1 VRRLQCGPARGHG
14 GQTHGEGARSRAAS
28 LRRDGTP
35 AEAEQRH
42 KHRRHLGSVGCPVAR
57 RRLHERQHDRHA
69 ARGVRRAHTQHN
81 EWDDFAQVLLERA
94 EFELSR
100 RGSATPEPEP
110 ELEAEPE
117 EEAPGDAE
125 AAAEGAEGAAVK
137 QEADTVFAR
146 HADAHKRT
154 LMEKG
159 MADLVRLARSGKR
172 GADGSLVA
180 NGWRPAVAGPDDV
193 RGYASDAAP
202 RGKHAPKRR
211 PDEGALD
218 DEYDPAYDSEDS
230 DDAAASP
237 PVDAAAAAP
246 TDLKRKRAKGAKV
259 RIKKTLGEGLVF
271 WCALCNDQKP
281 LQSLKAMEAHRGGG
295 KTRGAAGAAAAG
307 ATARS
312 TSCVRTA
319 SSSLPSRRPRPPQQS
334 KPTGNR
340 GTGGRGAHGGGR
352 SGPGRGRKSEAT
364 RAAEKAKLAAFLVAK
379 YGSGDSKL
387 AAAAAA
393 SSDAAD
399 AEVEVEGERTWAE
412 RVSATPSCVLRP

>member
-1 VRRLQCGPARGHG
+1 MLRLG
-14 GQTHGEGARSRAAS
+14 GRVAGALAGKLA
-28 LRRDGTP
+28 
-35 AEAEQRH
+35 
-42 KHRRHLGSVGCPVAR
+42 
-57 RRLHERQHDRHA
+57 
-69 ARGVRRAHTQHN
+69 N

-211 PDEGALD
+211 PGEGALD

-246 TDLKRKRAKGAKV
+246 TDLKRKRVKGAKV
-259 RIKKTLGEGLVF
+259 RIKKTVGEGLVF
-271 WCALCNDQKP
+271 WCALCNDQK
-281 LQSLKAMEAHRGGG
+281 
-295 KTRGAAGAAAAG
+295 AAAILEGDGG
-307 ATARS
+307 AS
-312 TSCVRTA
+312 W
-319 SSSLPSRRPRPPQQS
+319 RRQ
-334 KPTGNR
+334 
-340 GTGGRGAHGGGR
+340 
-352 SGPGRGRKSEAT
+352 
-364 RAAEKAKLAAFLVAK
+364 
-379 YGSGDSKL
+379 D
-387 AAAAAA
+387 
-393 SSDAAD
+393 
-399 AEVEVEGERTWAE
+399 
-412 RVSATPSCVLRP
+412 